1 MENKIENFLLS
12 CSEIDFGAVNL
23 SDGEKEFCSELNKE
37 VFSLCKSLPESTQTD
52 ALLLFMEYFRISF
65 GQEYSFF
72 MNYYAPA
79 WSIIYWLIHTK
90 SKSNRLTT
98 EDIENARTAHS
109 MALLLHPLDDHL
121 NDGQLPVT
129 HLTLLLRSQAWMIM
143 NNSMKSLAEALDGS
157 HQIYQ
162 DFIDDYYTGITSSEE
177 IKSLN
182 GYTDLFRKQMATG
195 FVVPALLSK
204 KISGDEKFTLSIQA
218 IYGSF
223 GIAWRLL
230 DDINDFK
237 TDMFKGSKSAIY
249 ACLPETMRKYWEKD
263 TREENSHR
271 NKIILDFVL
280 ENSIIEKIL
289 ERLYVELAFAA
300 ETAEEYYLTGLAD
313 EFRCLARPFK
323 NRQGLL

>member
-1 MENKIENFLLS
+1 MEIKIENFFLS

-23 SDGEKEFCSELNKE
+23 SDGEKEFCSELNNE
-37 VFSLCKSLPESTQTD
+37 VFSLCKSLPESTQTQ

-79 WSIIYWLIHTK
+79 WSIIYWLIHSRSE
-90 SKSNRLTT
+90 SKRLTI
-98 EDIENARTAHS
+98 EDIENARTAHG

-143 NNSMKSLAEALDGS
+143 NNSMKGLAEKLDGG

-162 DFIDDYYTGITSSEE
+162 DFIDDYYTGITSSEK

-182 GYTDLFRKQMATG
+182 GYGDLFRKQMATG
-195 FVVPALLSK
+195 FIVPVLLSK
-204 KISGDEKFTLSIQA
+204 MITGDENFARAIQA

-237 TDMFKGSKSAIY
+237 TDMLKGSKSAIY
-249 ACLPETMRKYWEKD
+249 TCLPETIRKCWGKD
-263 TREENSHR
+263 TKDKNSDCNR
-271 NKIILDFVL
+271 IILDFVL
-280 ENSIIEKIL
+280 ENSIIEKIS
-289 ERLYVELAFAA
+289 ERMYVELESAA
-300 ETAEEYYLTGLAD
+300 ETAEEYHLTGLAV
-313 EFRCLARPFK
+313 EFRCLATPFK
-323 NRQGLL
+323 NRQYLL

>member
-1 MENKIENFLLS
+1 MEIKIENFFLS

-23 SDGEKEFCSELNKE
+23 SDGEKEFCSELNNE
-37 VFSLCKSLPESTQTD
+37 VFSLCKSLPESTQTQ

-79 WSIIYWLIHTK
+79 WSIIYWLIHSGSE
-90 SKSNRLTT
+90 SKRLTI
-98 EDIENARTAHS
+98 EDIENARTAHG

-143 NNSMKSLAEALDGS
+143 NNSMKGLAEKLDGGR
-157 HQIYQ
+157 QIYQ
-162 DFIDDYYTGITSSEE
+162 DFIDDYYTGITSSEK

-182 GYTDLFRKQMATG
+182 DYEDLFRKQMATG
-195 FVVPALLSK
+195 FVAPVLLSK
-204 KISGDEKFTLSIQA
+204 MTTGDQNFARAIQA

-237 TDMFKGSKSAIY
+237 TDMLKGSKSAIY
-249 ACLPETMRKYWEKD
+249 TCLPETIRKYWGKD
-263 TREENSHR
+263 TKDKNSDGNR
-271 NKIILDFVL
+271 IILDFIL

-289 ERLYVELAFAA
+289 ERMYVELESAA
-300 ETAEEYYLTGLAD
+300 ETAEEYYLTGLAA
-313 EFRCLARPFK
+313 EFRCLASPFK
-323 NRQGLL
+323 NRQYLL